1 MDPPQAGLP
10 VSLLEVVMSREYQG
24 PYRVLLCVDDSN
36 GILEYERAL
45 FERSGYIVVTT
56 ESAREGLKLV
66 TMFNFDAVLLD
77 YHMPEMNGHQLAS
90 EIRRIRTGN
99 SGSHI
104 LRGEDD
110 PGGDSQSGRCCRTQ
124 RCPQGVVSHNHSTL

>member
-1 MDPPQAGLP
+1 
-10 VSLLEVVMSREYQG
+10 MSREYQG

-90 EIRRIRTGN
+90 EIRRIRPATPVVIF
-99 SGSHI
+99 SGEKMI
-104 LRGEDD
+104 PEETRNLVDAVVLKDALRELF
-110 PGGDSQSGRCCRTQ
+110 PTITRLCNRPSAA
-124 RCPQGVVSHNHSTL
+124 